1 MMEIFIELLPAEVK
15 LFLTHVGRD
24 SRLGRLLLQSEAAR
38 LSIPWPMSA
47 IRCSENDA
55 LRLLE
60 IATAQCP
67 TSIKRI
73 RQGLR
78 EAGVVGIE

>member
-1 MMEIFIELLPAEVK
+1 MMEIFIELSPAEVK
-15 LFLTHVGRD
+15 VFLNHVD
-24 SRLGRLLLQSEAAR
+24 HASLLWRLLRQSETER
-38 LSIPWPMSA
+38 VYISWPMSA

-73 RQGLR
+73 VQGLK
-78 EAGVVGIE
+78 EAGVPGNE

>member
-1 MMEIFIELLPAEVK
+1 MEIFIELFPTEVK
-15 LFLTHVGRD
+15 LFLNHVDHD
-24 SRLGRLLLQSEAAR
+24 SLLGRLLLQSEATR
-38 LSIPWPMSA
+38 VSIPWPMNA

-78 EAGVVGIE
+78 EAGVPGNE

>member
-1 MMEIFIELLPAEVK
+1 MEIFIELFPNEVK
-15 LFLTHVGRD
+15 LFLNHVDRD
-24 SRLGRLLLQSEAAR
+24 SLLWRLLRQSEAVR
-38 LSIPWPMSA
+38 VSIPWPMSA
-47 IRCSENDA
+47 IRCGQIDA

-78 EAGVVGIE
+78 EAGVPGNE